1 MPEDNWK
8 IIACRVALVTA
19 LLALS
24 FGAFVAAGQMVVK
37 ENPAVNQ
44 TTNQYNSTFNQT
56 SSQFYSNPKFSQNTN
71 ETGNAYITKVV
82 FANVSAPGADEYVAL
97 YNAGSDVDLYGW
109 TITVGNTTTYT
120 LPGFILDSLSGVDV
134 HFGRGATNSTDIYLN
149 QAPNAL
155 NYQHGDVRLING
167 TGDLLSELKY

>member
-1 MPEDNWK
+1 MLEDNWK
-8 IIACRVALVTA
+8 TVACRAALVTA
-19 LLALS
+19 LITIS
-24 FGAFVAAGQMVVK
+24 FVAFVAAGQMVVK

-44 TTNQYNSTFNQT
+44 TTNRYNSTFNQVA
-56 SSQFYSNPKFSQNTN
+56 QFYSNPKFSQNTN
-71 ETGNAYITKVV
+71 ETGNVYITKVV

-97 YNAGSDVDLYGW
+97 YNAGGDVDLYGW

-134 HFGRGATNSTDIYLN
+134 HFGKEATNSTDIYLN

-155 NYQHGDVRLING
+155 NYQHGDVRLSNG